1 MKLKVLQTLIVCS
14 IILFQFVFNH
24 HLNGQS
30 LIYEGFIKG
39 EKVGEL
45 NVIRE
50 VNDENVKIIVHTS
63 FRTPETADT
72 TAIFTESMYVDQS
85 LMQAAAITKLNN
97 QVLADVETIRMHK
110 GYRHNFNGKRSEL
123 NSKTLIG
130 TDIFYFEEPV
140 SIDSIYSLK
149 SGKMLDVL
157 ASEEP
162 SVYCLKDGD
171 EEECYAYQQGVLQQI
186 RMSQP
191 AYNIIFRLK
200 K

>member
-1 MKLKVLQTLIVCS
+1 MKFKVLRLIIFCS
-14 IILFQFVFNH
+14 ILLFQFFFNPI
-24 HLNGQS
+24 NGQT

-45 NVIRE
+45 IVTRE

-72 TAIFTESMYVDQS
+72 TAILTESMYVDQS
-85 LMQAAAITKLNN
+85 LMQAAAITKLNH
-97 QVLADVETIRMHK
+97 QVLADAETIRMHK
-110 GYRHNFNGKRSEL
+110 GYRLNFNGKQSEL

-140 SIDSIYSLK
+140 SIDSIYSLR

-157 ASEEP
+157 ASEEGNI
-162 SVYCLKDGD
+162 YCLKDGD
-171 EEECYAYQQGVLQQI
+171 KEECYAYQQGVLQQI
-186 RMSQP
+186 RISQP
-191 AYNIIFRLK
+191 AYSISFRLRD
-200 K
+200 